1 MSIPTNSDEVI
12 TAFKNLYSGYGKAH
26 GKFEI
31 KGPEPLTG
39 KVQGKATT
47 IHTRAPEQA
56 WGDHLAG
63 TRAGL
68 GSIPLLDDGMSAQWA
83 AIDIDVNDID
93 HTSLEKKVEDL
104 GLPLIICRSK
114 SGGAHCYLFL
124 ERPCPARDVVDA
136 LSNWSA
142 ALGYPGVEIFP
153 KQTKRERDPQTGKP
167 RPGNWINL
175 PYFGGDAT
183 ERYCVHSGERLSL
196 LAFIK
201 MAEGNRSAEE
211 VLCIRCTPPH
221 IYGAKLFV

>member
-124 ERPCPARDVVDA
+124 ERPCLVLPVF
-136 LSNWSA
+136 S
-142 ALGYPGVEIFP
+142 
-153 KQTKRERDPQTGKP
+153 RETLAQF
-167 RPGNWINL
+167 RP
-175 PYFGGDAT
+175 
-183 ERYCVHSGERLSL
+183 
-196 LAFIK
+196 
-201 MAEGNRSAEE
+201 
-211 VLCIRCTPPH
+211 
-221 IYGAKLFV
+221 